1 MLYSFREINTTKWSN
16 SMSEKVYQVT
26 ARKWRPQIYEDVIG
40 QEHVAQTL
48 KNSIKAGKVAHAFI
62 FSGPRGI
69 GKTSMARILAKSL
82 NCPQQDDFNPCNQCE
97 TCNSISRG
105 TNIDI
110 IEIDGASNR
119 RIDEIRTLRESV
131 KYAPSTVK
139 YKTYIIDEVHM
150 LTNESFN
157 ALLKTLEEPP
167 PHVIFIFATTD
178 IHKVPSTILSRCQRY
193 DFRRLTMNE
202 IKNHLAKIA
211 QFENVEYDDD
221 ALSIIA
227 KKADGAMRDA
237 QSIFDQIIAYSNS
250 KVTFDEVSKIL
261 NAINQDIYFRVTD
274 AVIQKNLT
282 EGFNISNEV
291 YYNGWDLVTF
301 LNGLIEHFRNILTVN
316 IINDPSFI
324 EASEN
329 IKEKYLSVANNFSS
343 KDTLRSLS
351 LLTNSIGEIKQ
362 SPNQKLSLEIILSQ
376 LIELPNS
383 ADIESLIQQIKSL
396 KGNSGSKLI
405 SNDTQRQQ
413 STLNLQSPAHS
424 IKHKTEEEQP
434 KLELYDSKKNIE
446 LNNEVKVVSE
456 NINANY
462 DVTSIEEIKN
472 KWKSFIELIKND
484 RSLIGT
490 SLEKT
495 LLESSEKN
503 QLNLICDNPEQVS
516 IIESFKDYLWQQSQK
531 HFGRPFRF
539 NVRKNFSNQVTVNE
553 KMNTSAANN
562 SSSNVYDFIINEL
575 NGEKISE

>member
-16 SMSEKVYQVT
+16 NMSERVYQVT

-105 TNIDI
+105 TNIDV

-202 IKNHLAKIA
+202 IKNHLTKIA
-211 QFENVEYDDD
+211 QFENVKYDDD

-274 AVIQKNLT
+274 AVIQKNLA
-282 EGFNISNEV
+282 EGFHITNEV

-316 IINDPSFI
+316 ITDDPSFI

-351 LLTNSIGEIKQ
+351 LLTNSVGEIKQ
-362 SPNQKLSLEIILSQ
+362 SSNQKLSLEIILSQ

-383 ADIESLIQQIKSL
+383 ADVESLIQQIKSL
-396 KGNSGSKLI
+396 KGNAGSRLI
-405 SNDTQRQQ
+405 TSDTQRQQ
-413 STLNLQSPAHS
+413 STLNLQIPTHP
-424 IKHKTEEEQP
+424 IKNKTEEEQP
-434 KLELYDSKKNIE
+434 RLELYDSKIKVGVK
-446 LNNEVKVVSE
+446 NEVKVVSE
-456 NINANY
+456 SIDANY
-462 DVTSIEEIKN
+462 DVASIEEIKN
-472 KWKSFIELIKND
+472 KWKSFIELIKNE
-484 RSLIGT
+484 RSLIGM

-495 LLESSEKN
+495 SPESSEKN
-503 QLNLICDNPEQVS
+503 QLNLICDNPEQVT
-516 IIESFKDYLWQQSQK
+516 IIESFKDYLWQKSQK

-539 NVRKNFSNQVTVNE
+539 NVRKDFSNQATATE
-553 KMNTSAANN
+553 TKKTPPTEN
-562 SSSNVYDFIINEL
+562 SSSSVYDFIINEL